1 MYILYIF
8 HLYKINELAFTIFDK
23 KKLDVCIFSLSQMI
37 EEKKIFYNPKD
48 I

>member
-23 KKLDVCIFSLSQMI
+23 KKLEDVCIFSLSL
-37 EEKKIFYNPKD
+37 K
-48 I
+48 